1 MLEIAKYVRAESLE
15 EAYDLNQKKGNV
27 ILGGMLWLRL
37 GSRRVNTAIDLSAL
51 SLDKIE
57 EIPKDA
63 PEAMADNGA
72 QGMPEAMA
80 DNGASGMPEAM
91 ADNSTPGTPDGIRE
105 AAEMCGGYRIGAMAT
120 LRQLEKHEGLNR
132 LTDGAIK
139 DCVRDIVGVQFR
151 NLATVGGS
159 LFGRF
164 GFSDVLTFLMAAG
177 AKAELYHGG
186 IVTVEEFA
194 RMPFDTDILTHV
206 IFPGKKQRIGWQS
219 FRNSRTDFSVLNCCV
234 SLEEKETR
242 CCVGAR
248 PMKAVCLRDEQG
260 ILKDGITPES
270 ARAFGRYV
278 KENVKTESNLRGS
291 GEYRSMLVETL
302 TRRALLSAAEIQ

>member
-15 EAYDLNQKKGNV
+15 EAYDMNQKKGNV
-27 ILGGMLWLRL
+27 ILGGMLWLKL
-37 GSRRVNTAIDLSAL
+37 QNRRVNTAIDLSGL

-63 PEAMADNGA
+63 PEVTTDIGA
-72 QGMPEAMA
+72 P
-80 DNGASGMPEAM
+80 GMPEAM

-194 RMPFDTDILTHV
+194 RMPFDRDILTHV

-278 KENVKTESNLRGS
+278 KENVKTGSNLRGS
-291 GEYRSMLVETL
+291 GEYRSMLAETL
-302 TRRALLSAAEIQ
+302 TRRALLSAAEIR

>member
-1 MLEIAKYVRAESLE
+1 MLAIAKYVRAESLE

-27 ILGGMLWLRL
+27 ILGGMLWLKL
-37 GSRRVNTAIDLSAL
+37 QNRRVNTAIDLSGL

-63 PEAMADNGA
+63 PEVTADNGA
-72 QGMPEAMA
+72 PGM
-80 DNGASGMPEAM
+80 
-91 ADNSTPGTPDGIRE
+91 PDGIRE
-105 AAEMCGGYRIGAMAT
+105 AADGHGGYRIGAMAT

-164 GFSDVLTFLMAAG
+164 GFSDVLTLFMAAG
-177 AKAELYHGG
+177 AKLELYHGG
-186 IVTVEEFA
+186 IVTVKEFA
-194 RMPFDTDILTHV
+194 RMPFDRDILTHV
-206 IFPGKKQRIGWQS
+206 IFPGTEQHIAWQS
-219 FRNSRTDFSVLNCCV
+219 FRNARTDFSVLNCCV

-260 ILKDGITPES
+260 ILKDGITQES

-278 KENVKTESNLRGS
+278 KENVKTGSNLRGS
-291 GEYRSMLVETL
+291 GEYRSMLAETL
-302 TRRALLSAAEIQ
+302 AKRALLSAAESLADKR

>member
-1 MLEIAKYVRAESLE
+1 MLAIAKYVRADPKSIGVGQ
-15 EAYDLNQKKGNV
+15 YQHDMNQKKGNV
-27 ILGGMLWLRL
+27 ILGGMLWLKL
-37 GSRRVNTAIDLSAL
+37 QNRRVNTAIDLSGL

-57 EIPKDA
+57 EIPNDA
-63 PEAMADNGA
+63 PEVRTDNGV
-72 QGMPEAMA
+72 
-80 DNGASGMPEAM
+80 
-91 ADNSTPGTPDGIRE
+91 PGTPDVIRE
-105 AAEMCGGYRIGAMAT
+105 AAAGCGGYRIGAMAT
-120 LRQLEKHEGLNR
+120 LRQLEKHEE
-132 LTDGAIK
+132 GAVK

-164 GFSDVLTFLMAAG
+164 GFSDVLTLFMAAG
-177 AKAELYHGG
+177 AKLELYHGG

-194 RMPFDTDILTHV
+194 RMPFDRDILTHV
-206 IFPGKKQRIGWQS
+206 IFPGKEQRIAWQS
-219 FRNSRTDFSVLNCCV
+219 FRNARTDFSVLNCCV

-260 ILKDGITPES
+260 ILKDGITKES

-278 KENVKTESNLRGS
+278 KENVKTGSNLRGS
-291 GEYRSMLVETL
+291 GEYRSMLAETL
-302 TRRALLSAAEIQ
+302 AKRALLTAAESLADKR

>member
-72 QGMPEAMA
+72 PGM
-80 DNGASGMPEAM
+80 
-91 ADNSTPGTPDGIRE
+91 PDGIRE
-105 AAEMCGGYRIGAMAT
+105 AAETCGGYRIGAMVT

-194 RMPFDTDILTHV
+194 RMPFDRDILTHV

-278 KENVKTESNLRGS
+278 KENVKTGSNLRGS
-291 GEYRSMLVETL
+291 GEYRSMLAETL
-302 TRRALLSAAEIQ
+302 TRRALLSDAEIR

>member
-57 EIPKDA
+57 EIPKDGLG
-63 PEAMADNGA
+63 AMADNGA
-72 QGMPEAMA
+72 PGT
-80 DNGASGMPEAM
+80 PEAM

-194 RMPFDTDILTHV
+194 RMPFDRDILTHV

-278 KENVKTESNLRGS
+278 KENVKTGSNLRGS
-291 GEYRSMLVETL
+291 GEYRSMLAETL
-302 TRRALLSAAEIQ
+302 TRRALLSAAEIR

>member
-57 EIPKDA
+57 EIPKDT
-63 PEAMADNGA
+63 
-72 QGMPEAMA
+72 
-80 DNGASGMPEAM
+80 PEAM
-91 ADNSTPGTPDGIRE
+91 ADNSTPGMPEAVTDNSTPGMPDGIRE
-105 AAEMCGGYRIGAMAT
+105 AAQMHGGYRIGAMAT

-194 RMPFDTDILTHV
+194 RMPFDRDILTHV

-278 KENVKTESNLRGS
+278 KENVKTGSNLRGS
-291 GEYRSMLVETL
+291 GEYRSMLAETL
-302 TRRALLSAAEIQ
+302 ARRALLSAAEIR

>member
-57 EIPKDA
+57 EIPKEA
-63 PEAMADNGA
+63 SEAMADNGA
-72 QGMPEAMA
+72 PGMPKT
-80 DNGASGMPEAM
+80 M

-194 RMPFDTDILTHV
+194 RMPFDRDILTHV

-278 KENVKTESNLRGS
+278 KENVKTGSNLRGS
-291 GEYRSMLVETL
+291 GEYRSMLAETL
-302 TRRALLSAAEIQ
+302 TRRALLSAAEIR

>member
-27 ILGGMLWLRL
+27 ILGGMLWLKL

-57 EIPKDA
+57 EIPKDRSEA
-63 PEAMADNGA
+63 MADNGTPGTPEAMADNG
-72 QGMPEAMA
+72 
-80 DNGASGMPEAM
+80 
-91 ADNSTPGTPDGIRE
+91 TPGMPDGIRE
-105 AAEMCGGYRIGAMAT
+105 AAEMCGGYRIGAMVT

-194 RMPFDTDILTHV
+194 RMPFDRDILTHV

-278 KENVKTESNLRGS
+278 KENVKTGSNLRGS
-291 GEYRSMLVETL
+291 GEYRSMLAETL
-302 TRRALLSAAEIQ
+302 TRRALLSAAEIR

>member
-57 EIPKDA
+57 EIPKEA
-63 PEAMADNGA
+63 SEAMADNGA
-72 QGMPEAMA
+72 PGMPKT
-80 DNGASGMPEAM
+80 M

-164 GFSDVLTFLMAAG
+164 GFSDVLTFLMAVVQEVSIALQYEG
-177 AKAELYHGG
+177 YIKRQLKQ
-186 IVTVEEFA
+186 VEEFA
-194 RMPFDTDILTHV
+194 RMPFDRDILTHV

-278 KENVKTESNLRGS
+278 KENVKTGSNLRGS
-291 GEYRSMLVETL
+291 GEYRSMLAETL
-302 TRRALLSAAEIQ
+302 TRRALLSAAEIR

>member
-27 ILGGMLWLRL
+27 ILGGMLWLKL
-37 GSRRVNTAIDLSAL
+37 QNRRVNTAIDLSGL

-57 EIPKDA
+57 EIPNDA
-63 PEAMADNGA
+63 PEVRTDNGV
-72 QGMPEAMA
+72 
-80 DNGASGMPEAM
+80 
-91 ADNSTPGTPDGIRE
+91 PGTPDVIRE
-105 AAEMCGGYRIGAMAT
+105 AATGCGGYRIGAMAT

-132 LTDGAIK
+132 LTEGAVK

-164 GFSDVLTFLMAAG
+164 GFSDVLTLFMAAG
-177 AKAELYHGG
+177 AELELYHGG

-194 RMPFDTDILTHV
+194 RMPFDRDILTHV
-206 IFPGKKQRIGWQS
+206 IFPGKEQRIAWQS
-219 FRNSRTDFSVLNCCV
+219 FRNARTDFSVLNCCV

-260 ILKDGITPES
+260 ILKDGITKES

-278 KENVKTESNLRGS
+278 KENVKTGSNLRGS
-291 GEYRSMLVETL
+291 GEYRSMLAETL
-302 TRRALLSAAEIQ
+302 AKRALLTAAESLADKR

>member
-15 EAYDLNQKKGNV
+15 EAYDMNQKKGNV
-27 ILGGMLWLRL
+27 ILGGMLWLKL
-37 GSRRVNTAIDLSAL
+37 QNRRVNTAIDLSGL

-63 PEAMADNGA
+63 PEVTTVNGA
-72 QGMPEAMA
+72 PGMP
-80 DNGASGMPEAM
+80 DR
-91 ADNSTPGTPDGIRE
+91 IRE
-105 AAEMCGGYRIGAMAT
+105 AADGRGGYRIGAMAT

-132 LTDGAIK
+132 LTEGAIK

-164 GFSDVLTFLMAAG
+164 GFSDVLTLFMAAG
-177 AKAELYHGG
+177 AKLELYHGG

-194 RMPFDTDILTHV
+194 RMPFDRDILTHV
-206 IFPGKKQRIGWQS
+206 IFPGKEQRIAWQS
-219 FRNSRTDFSVLNCCV
+219 FRNARTDFSVLNCCV

-260 ILKDGITPES
+260 ILKDGITKES

-278 KENVKTESNLRGS
+278 KENVKTGSNLRGS
-291 GEYRSMLVETL
+291 GEYRSMLAETL
-302 TRRALLSAAEIQ
+302 AKRALLTAAESLADKR

>member
-57 EIPKDA
+57 EIPKEA
-63 PEAMADNGA
+63 SEAMADNGA
-72 QGMPEAMA
+72 PGTPEAVA

-105 AAEMCGGYRIGAMAT
+105 AAEMRGGYRIGAMAT

-194 RMPFDTDILTHV
+194 RMPFDRDILTHV

-278 KENVKTESNLRGS
+278 KENVKTGSNLRGS
-291 GEYRSMLVETL
+291 GEYRSMLAETL
-302 TRRALLSAAEIQ
+302 ARRALLSAAEIR

>member
-63 PEAMADNGA
+63 SEAMADNGA
-72 QGMPEAMA
+72 P
-80 DNGASGMPEAM
+80 GMPEAM
-91 ADNSTPGTPDGIRE
+91 ADNSTPGMPDGIRE
-105 AAEMCGGYRIGAMAT
+105 AAEMRGGYRIGAMAT

-194 RMPFDTDILTHV
+194 RMPFDRDILTHV

-260 ILKDGITPES
+260 ILKDGITLES

-278 KENVKTESNLRGS
+278 KENVKTGSNLRGS
-291 GEYRSMLVETL
+291 GEYRSMLAETL
-302 TRRALLSAAEIQ
+302 ARRALLSAAEIR

>member
-1 MLEIAKYVRAESLE
+1 
-15 EAYDLNQKKGNV
+15 
-27 ILGGMLWLRL
+27 
-37 GSRRVNTAIDLSAL
+37 VNTAIDLSGL

-63 PEAMADNGA
+63 PEVTTDNGA
-72 QGMPEAMA
+72 PGM
-80 DNGASGMPEAM
+80 
-91 ADNSTPGTPDGIRE
+91 PDGIRE
-105 AAEMCGGYRIGAMAT
+105 AADGRGGYRIGAMAT

-164 GFSDVLTFLMAAG
+164 GFSDVLTLFMAAG
-177 AKAELYHGG
+177 AKLELYHGG

-194 RMPFDTDILTHV
+194 RMPFDRDILTHV
-206 IFPGKKQRIGWQS
+206 IFPGKEQRIAWQS
-219 FRNSRTDFSVLNCCV
+219 FRNARTDFSVLNCCV
-234 SLEEKETR
+234 SIEEKETR

-260 ILKDGITPES
+260 ILKDGITQES

-278 KENVKTESNLRGS
+278 KENVKTGSNLRGS
-291 GEYRSMLVETL
+291 GEYRSMLAETL
-302 TRRALLSAAEIQ
+302 GKRALLSAAESLADKR

>member
-27 ILGGMLWLRL
+27 ILGGMLWLKL
-37 GSRRVNTAIDLSAL
+37 QNRRVNTAIDLSGL

-63 PEAMADNGA
+63 PEVTMDNGA
-72 QGMPEAMA
+72 PGMP
-80 DNGASGMPEAM
+80 DR
-91 ADNSTPGTPDGIRE
+91 IRE
-105 AAEMCGGYRIGAMAT
+105 AADGRGGYRIGAMAT

-164 GFSDVLTFLMAAG
+164 GFSDVLTLFMAAG
-177 AKAELYHGG
+177 AKLELYHGG

-194 RMPFDTDILTHV
+194 RMPFDRDILTHV
-206 IFPGKKQRIGWQS
+206 IFPGKEQRIAWQS
-219 FRNSRTDFSVLNCCV
+219 FRNARTDFSVLNCCV

-260 ILKDGITPES
+260 ILKDGITKES

-278 KENVKTESNLRGS
+278 KENVKTGSNLRGS
-291 GEYRSMLVETL
+291 GEYRSMLAETL
-302 TRRALLSAAEIQ
+302 AKRALLTAAESLADKR

>member
-1 MLEIAKYVRAESLE
+1 
-15 EAYDLNQKKGNV
+15 
-27 ILGGMLWLRL
+27 
-37 GSRRVNTAIDLSAL
+37 
-51 SLDKIE
+51 
-57 EIPKDA
+57 
-63 PEAMADNGA
+63 
-72 QGMPEAMA
+72 
-80 DNGASGMPEAM
+80 
-91 ADNSTPGTPDGIRE
+91 
-105 AAEMCGGYRIGAMAT
+105 MAT

-164 GFSDVLTFLMAAG
+164 GLSDVLTLFMAAG
-177 AKAELYHGG
+177 AKLELYHGG

-194 RMPFDTDILTHV
+194 RMPFDRDILTHV
-206 IFPGKKQRIGWQS
+206 IFPGKEQRIAWHS
-219 FRNSRTDFSVLNCCV
+219 FRNARTDFSVLNCCV

-260 ILKDGITPES
+260 ILKDGITKES

-278 KENVKTESNLRGS
+278 KENVKTGSNLRGS
-291 GEYRSMLVETL
+291 GEYRSMLAETL
-302 TRRALLSAAEIQ
+302 AKRALLTAAESLADKR